1 MHNSDKYVFLCAVL
15 AYCLLIFVWNQKFR
29 LQSSSYE
36 LPVPKS
42 QPLVSN
48 TSGTPPLVSNTSG
61 TPPLV
66 SNTSET
72 PCIPTKI
79 IIFWNEFWNKYVYN
93 AYGIDKGPEVFKNCH
108 KKNCVITKDRSKLYN
123 PEYIVSAIVF
133 FGVGIQK
140 NEFKK
145 IQKFKKSKE
154 WVVRKNGGITPKIIL
169 FMRVRFFILIN
180 FFNFVFCN

>member
-1 MHNSDKYVFLCAVL
+1 MFQVSLRAVHFPVV
-15 AYCLLIFVWNQKFR
+15 AFFITILLVWNQKIR
-29 LQSSSYE
+29 LQPNSYE

-42 QPLVSN
+42 QPLFSN
-48 TSGTPPLVSNTSG
+48 ASGNPCNT
-61 TPPLV
+61 
-66 SNTSET
+66 
-72 PCIPTKI
+72 TKV
-79 IIFWNEFWNKYVYN
+79 IIFWNKFWNKYVYN

-123 PEYIVSAIVF
+123 PEYIISAIVF

-154 WVVRKNGGITPKIIL
+154 LVVRKNGGITPKIAL

-180 FFNFVFCN
+180 FFLNFAFCD

>member
-42 QPLVSN
+42 Q
-48 TSGTPPLVSNTSG
+48 PLVSNTSG

-145 IQKFKKSKE
+145 IQKFKKSKD
-154 WVVRKNGGITPKIIL
+154 WVVRKNGGITPKIVL
-169 FMRVRFFILIN
+169 FMRVMFSFILNLFLN
-180 FFNFVFCN
+180 FAF

>member
-15 AYCLLIFVWNQKFR
+15 TYCLLILVWNQKFQ

-42 QPLVSN
+42 QSLVSN

-61 TPPLV
+61 
-66 SNTSET
+66 T

-93 AYGIDKGPEVFKNCH
+93 AYGIDQGPEVFKNCH

-123 PEYIVSAIVF
+123 PKYIVSAIVF

-154 WVVRKNGGITPKIIL
+154 LVVRKNGGITPKIVL
-169 FMRVRFFILIN
+169 FMRVMFSFILNLFLN
-180 FFNFVFCN
+180 FAFCD